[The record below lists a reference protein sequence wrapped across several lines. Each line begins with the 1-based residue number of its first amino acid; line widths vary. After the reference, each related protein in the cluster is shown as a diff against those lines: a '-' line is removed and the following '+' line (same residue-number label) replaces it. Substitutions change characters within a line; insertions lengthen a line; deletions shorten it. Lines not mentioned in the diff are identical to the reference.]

1 MLFLQII
8 SKTNDK
14 TLVRNTWAKLNSF
27 RPYPHES
34 GYFLKLHPFFGTNKP
49 FFVHTKPVNPPSET
63 SSCSVKMLAVH
74 TNQRKKICGFKNVR
88 TRVNMASV
96 TANCEKQWRNS
107 MERALYVGWLMI
119 IQTDFRNLTMPIFS
133 SLILI
138 VPPLIF
144 VNYGFFRTVSLPSQ
158 YYSLLEGQSRLK
170 ADHFAAILNQ
180 LGSST
185 LRTQWAPPLVSSLWP
200 K

>member
-63 SSCSVKMLAVH
+63 SSCSVKTLAVH
-74 TNQRKKICGFKNVR
+74 TNQGKKICGFKNVR

-107 MERALYVGWLMI
+107 MERAFYYPTVCLACIASCSNCRFW
-119 IQTDFRNLTMPIFS
+119 R
-133 SLILI
+133 
-138 VPPLIF
+138 
-144 VNYGFFRTVSLPSQ
+144 VSLN
-158 YYSLLEGQSRLK
+158 SL
-170 ADHFAAILNQ
+170 
-180 LGSST
+180 SSIAT
-185 LRTQWAPPLVSSLWP
+185 IVTACCRVCSYKYTCIKQMM
-200 K
+200 